1 MFAKNHAQVPENRFL
16 TKEIKMKKSIIS
28 IFLIF
33 SVIIL
38 FPANL
43 LADSEAVDQQGLVDS
58 SRILFESFMAD
69 PNMEWFRE
77 NLSQAKGLLIVPSL
91 LKGGFILG
99 GSGGSG
105 VLLARDRQSGEWS
118 QPVFYTIGSVTFGL
132 QIGGEKS
139 EVIMMIRSRRA
150 LESLYASSFKLGGDI
165 SVAAGPI
172 GGGAKANVLADIL
185 SFVRSKGLYGGVSLE
200 GAVVK
205 IRDDWNKVY
214 YGKYVRPTDIIIKKS
229 VSNPGSKQLRS
240 VLAQKVK

>member
-1 MFAKNHAQVPENRFL
+1 
-16 TKEIKMKKSIIS
+16 MKRVVIS
-28 IFLIF
+28 I
-33 SVIIL
+33 SIL
-38 FPANL
+38 FLLSMLSPTNL
-43 LADSEAVDQQGLVDS
+43 FADSKTVDQQGLVER

-69 PNMEWFRE
+69 ENMGWFRE

-91 LKGGFILG
+91 LKGGFFLG

-105 VLLARDRQSGEWS
+105 VLLARDRETGKWS

-139 EVIMMIRSRRA
+139 EVIMMIRTRRA

-172 GGGAKANVLADIL
+172 GGGAKSNVLADIL

-200 GAVVK
+200 GAVLK
-205 IRDDWNKVY
+205 IRDDWNSSY
-214 YGKYVRPTDIIIKKS
+214 YGKYVRPTDIIVKKS
-229 VSNPGSKQLRS
+229 VSNAGSENIRN
-240 VLAQKVK
+240 VLEKYVK